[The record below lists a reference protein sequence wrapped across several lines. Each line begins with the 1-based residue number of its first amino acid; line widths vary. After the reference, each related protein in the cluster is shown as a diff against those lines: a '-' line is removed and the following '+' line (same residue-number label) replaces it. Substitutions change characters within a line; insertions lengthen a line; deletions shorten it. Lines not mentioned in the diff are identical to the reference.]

1 MKHLLLIRHAK
12 SSWSNSNLG
21 DFDRD
26 LNDRGRRDAP
36 VMAQR
41 LTEHHIQPDAL
52 VSSTALRAMQTAIF
66 FARTFHKTEQDIMRM
81 PELYHAPPPVFYK
94 VISEL
99 PSSVNTAAVF
109 AHNPG
114 ITAFVNELT
123 ATRIDDM
130 PTCAVFGVKV
140 HADTW
145 ADFAEAEKTFWFFDY
160 PKLLG

>member
-1 MKHLLLIRHAK
+1 MKYLLLVRHAK
-12 SSWSNSNLG
+12 SSWSNSNLA

-36 VMAQR
+36 AMALR
-41 LTEHHIQPDAL
+41 LTEKNIQPEAL
-52 VSSTALRAMQTAIF
+52 VSSTALRAMQTAVF
-66 FARTFHKTEQDIMRM
+66 FAKAFHKTEQDIIRM

-99 PSSVNTAAVF
+99 PASVNTAAVF

-123 ATRIDDM
+123 ETRIDDM
-130 PTCAVFGVKV
+130 PTCAVFGVKIN
-140 HADTW
+140 ATTW
-145 ADFAEAEKTFWFFDY
+145 ADFAEAEKSFWFFDY
-160 PKLLG
+160 PKLG